1 MSLRKTIIALAACV
15 TFAGA
20 TSAAAQTKIAI
31 GMSGWTGFAPLTLA
45 DKAGI
50 FKKNGL
56 DVELKGMPQKDRL
69 AALAAGALQAAATTI
84 DTHVVWG
91 GAGVPL
97 VQVLLL
103 DKSNGGDGM
112 AVRANIQKVEDL
124 KGKTIAV
131 DGAGTVP
138 HFMLSYILKKNGMSL
153 KDLKLE
159 TLGPQQAANAF
170 LAGQYDAA
178 MTYEPYM
185 SGVRD
190 KPDAGKI
197 LITTKDYPVVV
208 DTLGFRADFV
218 KANPQAVLAVAKSW
232 FEALEMIKTDPAKA
246 HEIMG
251 AAVKQTPEQF
261 AKSASYIQ
269 WQDKAAN
276 QAYLAKDIHEFMSFA
291 AGILTENGVIR
302 QTPDLAA
309 MASTE
314 FVK

>member
-1 MSLRKTIIALAACV
+1 MKKTLIALAAGLAI
-15 TFAGA
+15 AGA
-20 TSAAAQTKIAI
+20 TGAAAQTKITI

-50 FKKNGL
+50 FKQNGL
-56 DVELKGMPQKDRL
+56 DVELKNMPQKDRL
-69 AALAAGALQAAATTI
+69 AALAAGSLQGAATTI

-112 AVRANIQKVEDL
+112 VVRGAVQKVADL

-138 HFMLSYILKKNGMSL
+138 HFMLSYILKKNGMTL

-170 LAGQYDAA
+170 LAGQFDAA

-190 KPDAGKI
+190 KPEIGKI
-197 LITTKDYPVVV
+197 LVTTKDYPVVV

-218 KANPQAVLAVAKSW
+218 KANPQAVQAVTKSW
-232 FEALEMIKTDPAKA
+232 FEALEMIKKEPAKA

-251 AAVKQTPEQF
+251 AAVKQTGEQF
-261 AKSASYIQ
+261 AKSASYIE
-269 WQDKAAN
+269 WQSKAAN
-276 QAYLAKDIHEFMSFA
+276 QAYLAKDIHEFMAFA
-291 AGILTENGVIR
+291 AGILSENGVIR
-302 QTPDLAA
+302 QSPDLKA
-309 MASTE
+309 MASTD